1 VAQAAQASALRQA
14 TPNHMANAYTSK
26 TKFSKTRCRAELV
39 FRPFRCI
46 VLSFLRK
53 IASNFFPKNV
63 CNCSGPAIQNKPHF
77 FVRMVL
83 VKPRWQ
89 NAGEKASKASPP
101 SANFRF
107 LQFLKKRFT
116 LYWLRNTKQTQFFF
130 CLVFVKT
137 GLKKGCENVSIY
149 KLQKKRPKKKIG
161 EGRRDSNFFVCF
173 FFCVRVC
180 FRLSFSKARLNKTN
194 PKKFRK
200 QNLKTFVQICL
211 HRCLAL
217 PFASAVSNFFATGFK
232 NLLFERGASKTL

>member
-116 LYWLRNTKQTQFFF
+116 LYWLRNTKKTQFFF

-161 EGRRDSNFFVCF
+161 EGRRDSNFFV
-173 FFCVRVC
+173 
-180 FRLSFSKARLNKTN
+180 
-194 PKKFRK
+194 
-200 QNLKTFVQICL
+200 FV
-211 HRCLAL
+211 
-217 PFASAVSNFFATGFK
+217 FFACALAFD
-232 NLLFERGASKTL
+232 